1 MRLRLGLWLPS
12 LMMSALSLA
21 GAQEATGTRGA
32 STIELRPGLVI
43 TRSVRIAQRA
53 YRLPAAAS
61 LDSAVIT
68 IRGDNVTVDF
78 AGATMEGTS
87 PDADPDRAQGVAILI
102 DGGRNVRITNAR
114 IRGYKIGILARSTK
128 NLSLLDNDLSRN
140 WKPRLYSVVE
150 HESLAD
156 WLSFHKN
163 DADEWLRYGAA
174 AYLSDVVGG
183 EIHGNTVTQGM
194 NGLMLVRAN
203 GLRIWNNNFS
213 FNSGLGIGLYRSSSD
228 TIMHNQVDY
237 NVRGYSE
244 GFYRRGQDAADILIY
259 EQSSRNVVAY
269 NSMTH
274 GGDGLFLWA
283 GQSTMDTG
291 TGGSNDNLIYRND
304 FSFAVANGIEATFS
318 RNIFLSNY
326 VEGSEYGLWGG
337 YSFDSKIVANRFLN
351 NRFGVAIEHGQNNLI
366 STNAFVDDSTAIQ
379 LWADTITASD
389 WGYPKHRDT
398 RSRNYRI
405 ENNGVAG
412 ARVALRAS
420 NTSDLAV
427 IGNRFVSA
435 DTIAVLRDTAAY
447 SFSGNIDF
455 DSTNWSLKP
464 PKEIQA
470 LAPLAMP
477 NGFMP
482 THLDGSPAARPRSD
496 IIVDEW
502 GPYDW
507 LAPKLW
513 PIDSTRASPLRLRV
527 LGPRGSWRVISRRGL
542 TSVSVDSGVTGD
554 TIAVTPKPDSTG
566 DWEIRLEYREPP
578 TPATRRTPSVTHPP
592 LGFEYRRFEPRI
604 DWAAHFYKWA
614 DSTEDPRKNPDA
626 FVSLTRSA
634 PILTSTVPRLDYE
647 GYRALP
653 GLPRENF
660 ALEATGSVDLAP
672 GEYTLR
678 AISDDGVRVW
688 VDGALVID
696 NWKPH
701 ESAVDTTRLTGGH
714 HELKVQYYQGDGW
727 YELRV
732 EIVRGCVSNAT
743 TTATERAASHSC

>member
-1 MRLRLGLWLPS
+1 MRLHLALYLPS
-12 LMMSALSLA
+12 LMMSALSPS
-21 GAQEATGTRGA
+21 GAQEVTAARGP

-43 TRSVRIAQRA
+43 TRSARIAARV
-53 YRLPAAAS
+53 YRLPADS
-61 LDSAVIT
+61 VDSAVIT
-68 IRGDNVTVDF
+68 IRGDNITLDF
-78 AGATMEGTS
+78 GGATMEGT
-87 PDADPDRAQGVAILI
+87 PRGTDPDRARGVAILV

-114 IRGYKIGILARSTK
+114 IRGYKIGVLARRTR
-128 NLSLLDNDLSRN
+128 NLSLLDNDLSGN

-150 HESLAD
+150 HESLVD

-174 AYLSDVVGG
+174 AYLSDVAGG
-183 EIHGNTVTQGM
+183 EIRGNTVTQGM
-194 NGLMLVRAN
+194 NGLMLVRTN

-213 FNSGLGIGLYRSSSD
+213 FNSGVGIGLYRSSND

-244 GFYRRGQDAADILIY
+244 GFYRRGQDAADVLIY

-291 TGGSNDNLIYRND
+291 TGGANDNFVYRND
-304 FSFAVANGIEATFS
+304 LSFAVANGIEATFS

-379 LWADTITASD
+379 LWADSITDSA

-405 ENNGVAG
+405 ENNGFAG
-412 ARVALRAS
+412 ARVAIRAS
-420 NTSDLAV
+420 NTSEITV
-427 IGNRFVSA
+427 SRNRFVSA
-435 DTIAVLRDTAAY
+435 DTIAVLRDTVGY
-447 SFSGNIDF
+447 TFSGNIDF
-455 DSTNWSLKP
+455 DSTDWSLKP
-464 PKEIQA
+464 PKDIQA
-470 LAPLAMP
+470 LAPLAMR

-507 LAPKLW
+507 LTPKLW

-527 LGPRGSWRVISRRGL
+527 LGPRGAWRVISQRGL
-542 TSVSVDSGVTGD
+542 TSISTSNGVVGD
-554 TIAVTPKPDSTG
+554 TISVTPKPDSSG
-566 DWEIRLEYREPP
+566 DWEIRLEYQEPP
-578 TPATRRTPSVTHPP
+578 IPATRRAPSVTRPP
-592 LGFEYRRFEPRI
+592 VEFGYRRFEPRV
-604 DWAAHFYKWA
+604 DWTARFYKWT

-626 FVSLTRSA
+626 FASLTRSA
-634 PILTSTVPRLDYE
+634 PILVSTVPRLDYE

-660 ALEATGSVDLAP
+660 ALEATGAVDLAP
-672 GEYTLR
+672 GDYTLR

-696 NWKPH
+696 NWKAH
-701 ESAVDTTRLTGGH
+701 ESAVDSVSLTGGH
-714 HELKVQYYQGDGW
+714 HELKVQYYQADGW
-727 YELRV
+727 YEVRV
-732 EIVRGCVSNAT
+732 EIVRAVANSL
-743 TTATERAASHSC
+743 R